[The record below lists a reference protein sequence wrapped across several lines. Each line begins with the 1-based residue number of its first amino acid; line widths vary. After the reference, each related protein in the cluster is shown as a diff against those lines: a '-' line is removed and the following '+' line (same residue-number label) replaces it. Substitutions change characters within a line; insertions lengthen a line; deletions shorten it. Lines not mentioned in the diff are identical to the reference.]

1 MTSRRWI
8 VPLLGL
14 ALTLGTGP
22 KTQGQSG
29 SDPISKI
36 RDEGLNRSQV
46 MEIAS
51 YLTDVIGPR
60 LTSSPGLKRA
70 NEWTRDTM
78 TKWGLENAKLEAW
91 GPFGR
96 GWTLEK
102 FSAQLVEPQ
111 CVPLIAFPKAWSSG
125 VDGTLK
131 AEVVLFDPKTESEL
145 AGFEG
150 KLTGKIVMISSP
162 RELKAWFEPPGIR
175 LTDSQL
181 LVMADAGPPGQRR
194 MSPTTPTPTPPT
206 TTAAAPT
213 TPTPGQPGARPA
225 TPAPPASEARPQTP
239 SMSVLRKKGELLSK
253 EKPALIIDCSSR
265 GDGGTLFVQSA
276 SMNPGVFS
284 FSRNGPRVWDKDA
297 PAIVPQI
304 TMSIEHYGR
313 LARMIQAG
321 EKLVMAVDLDVKYHD
336 DDLMSYN
343 TVAEIPGTDK
353 ADEIVMVGG
362 HIDSW
367 HGGTGAT
374 DNAAGVATAMEA
386 VRILKTLDL
395 KMKRTV
401 RVGLWSGE
409 EQGLYGSRAYVKEH
423 FGSYETPE
431 PAGDNAS
438 AKSESSSTS
447 RRELKKGPDYEKLS
461 VYFNFDNGTGKIR
474 GIHMENNE
482 AARPIFRKW
491 LEPFRDLN
499 ATTLTSRPTGGTDHQ
514 AFDAIGLPGFQFIQ
528 DPIEYST
535 RTHHSTQDVYERL
548 QADDLKQS
556 ATVMAALIYQA
567 ANADERF
574 PRKPMPE
581 R

>member
-8 VPLLGL
+8 VPIVSL
-14 ALTLGTGP
+14 ALALGAGP
-22 KTQGQSG
+22 NARGQSG
-29 SDPISKI
+29 SDAISKI

-46 MEIAS
+46 MQISS

-78 TKWGLENAKLEAW
+78 AKWGLENAKLEAW

-145 AGFEG
+145 VGFEG

-162 RELKAWFEPPGIR
+162 RELKAWFEPAGSR

-181 LVMADAGPPGQRR
+181 LEMADAGAGGERR
-194 MSPTTPTPTPPT
+194 MRPPTPPTPPTPPSTGQPGEKPATPTPP
-206 TTAAAPT
+206 AAAE
-213 TPTPGQPGARPA
+213 G
-225 TPAPPASEARPQTP
+225 RPQMP
-239 SMSVLRKKGELLSK
+239 DMSLLRKKGELLSK

-276 SMNPGVFS
+276 SLNPGVFS
-284 FSRNGPRVWDKDA
+284 FSRTGPRVWDKDA
-297 PAIVPQI
+297 PAVVPQI

-321 EKLVMAVDLDVKYHD
+321 EKLTMAVDLAVKFHA

-343 TVAEIPGTDK
+343 TVAEIPGTEK
-353 ADEIVMVGG
+353 ADEVVMVGG

-409 EQGLYGSRAYVKEH
+409 EQGLFGSRAYVKEH
-423 FGSYETPE
+423 FGTFEA
-431 PAGDNAS
+431 PAGAEA
-438 AKSESSSTS
+438 AKSEGE
-447 RRELKKGPDYEKLS
+447 RPARELKKGPDYDKLS
-461 VYFNFDNGTGKIR
+461 IYFNFDNGTGKIR

-491 LEPFRDLN
+491 LEPLRDLG